1 MRSALLACTL
11 LVVSMLSGCTA
22 LNPTVIA
29 VLAADESAQLQQPLD
44 LDALKSKV
52 EEICEGCTVV
62 VYDAGS
68 DADTQSDQLDQALAA
83 SADVVI
89 LDAVDPE
96 LAESLVQRS
105 AEVPVLAVGTL
116 VPGSDWF
123 VGLAE
128 PVEPAE
134 GADSDL
140 EAAREVILRD
150 RTSFAFVPA
159 AQISAKAAEVAVG
172 ELVDQPVG
180 GSVDTEGVPSWLY
193 EPVEVNVQDLTS
205 VVVAEGALTLDE
217 LCSGDTAERCGKL
230 GLV

>member
-1 MRSALLACTL
+1 MRSALLACSLL
-11 LVVSMLSGCTA
+11 LVSTSIGCTS

-29 VLAADESAQLQQPLD
+29 VLVADESAQLQEPLD
-44 LDALKSKV
+44 LPVLEQRVA
-52 EEICEGCTVV
+52 EICDGCAVK

-96 LAESLVQRS
+96 LAESLVLQ
-105 AEVPVLAVGTL
+105 ADEVPVLAVGTL
-116 VPGSDWF
+116 VAGADRF
-123 VGLAE
+123 VGLTE

-140 EAAREVILRD
+140 EAAREVILRE
-150 RTSFAFVPA
+150 RTSFTFVPA
-159 AQISAKAAEVAVG
+159 AQMSAKAAEVAVG
-172 ELVDQPVG
+172 ELVDKPVG
-180 GSVDTEGVPSWLY
+180 GSVDVEGVPSWLY

-205 VVVAEGALTLDE
+205 VVVGAGALTLDE